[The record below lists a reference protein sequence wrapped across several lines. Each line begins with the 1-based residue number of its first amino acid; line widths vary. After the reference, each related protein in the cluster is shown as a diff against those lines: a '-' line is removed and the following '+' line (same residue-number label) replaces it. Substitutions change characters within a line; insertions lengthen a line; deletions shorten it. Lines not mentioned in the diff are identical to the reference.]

1 MMTHYIEFTI
11 DRDRISKKDQKTQT
25 GQIMGSLITILHRI
39 IFLEQQ
45 ENNNSNMAI
54 SLPRYSEKHF
64 FLGHVIRLHGTEE
77 ALSDIFEPK
86 KMAKLIKE
94 NPDLMSWLIDAEY
107 LSVSS
112 VLVVPNEVKAHAI
125 YSRKI
130 VKNNIESLRRRR
142 MRRKGESY
150 EQACQAIA
158 TLDRVI
164 PKLPKVYLNSQSTKQ
179 LFPMLIQC
187 TLVDTPAAG
196 QFTSY
201 GLSKGQATVPLF

>member
-54 SLPRYSEKHF
+54 SLPRYSEKNF

-77 ALSDIFEPK
+77 ALSDIFGPK

-130 VKNNIESLRRRR
+130 VKNNIESMRRRR

-187 TLVDTPAAG
+187 TLFDTPAAG
-196 QFTSY
+196 QFNSY